1 MAGPRELLVVEHEV
15 IDAEA
20 EIDQLMFRKRLS
32 MLWGFGGI
40 PVLVLGIVA
49 VNVFVDYSRPGQGRI
64 GLNFLLGAPLA
75 FSLFM
80 APTMWF
86 DLRGKLLAVR
96 TKLKKLESERRSIL
110 ARQNQAVA
118 SSFHEYRES
127 VVEIRDSYRQGAA
140 KYRNRH
146 NFFQVSVLVGSIL
159 TSVFTTASAEDDGW
173 RWIAVALSA
182 TVSISAGVITY
193 FKFRE
198 RSMNLQQTAD
208 ALDME
213 IQSLNLGIRRYKRLP
228 PEDAAACF
236 AEEVERLKEEQRK
249 KELQLEQP
257 PEAQQ
262 RDAAPTGV
270 LAQ

>member
-1 MAGPRELLVVEHEV
+1 M
-15 IDAEA
+15 
-20 EIDQLMFRKRLS
+20 
-32 MLWGFGGI
+32 
-40 PVLVLGIVA
+40 
-49 VNVFVDYSRPGQGRI
+49 
-64 GLNFLLGAPLA
+64 
-75 FSLFM
+75 
-80 APTMWF
+80 
-86 DLRGKLLAVR
+86 
-96 TKLKKLESERRSIL
+96 
-110 ARQNQAVA
+110 
-118 SSFHEYRES
+118 
-127 VVEIRDSYRQGAA
+127 
-140 KYRNRH
+140 
-146 NFFQVSVLVGSIL
+146 
-159 TSVFTTASAEDDGW
+159 
-173 RWIAVALSA
+173 ALSA